1 MSDMHEA
8 TAHGIRELKALL
20 SAALMIAQA
29 RERKHEREIR
39 GQEREMVE
47 REREAQRRQ
56 MGGPAPTG
64 VAPNELTV
72 QQARDLIASRDSVG
86 RSTPGAV
93 DGVDL
98 AEGWAKAQVS
108 PEVSVTDRAWFDQ
121 QVRDRGVDPNEVRSS
136 ADLGDRPGPGFGPG
150 STEPR
155 GQVFVDPEKVRR
167 EADIGAGQFE
177 QDPDDRLIADEDA
190 RGQAFGVVQ
199 AHEEDTADLQAAVHP
214 TGAWQAGGGPAKLA
228 GKAYTTDP
236 ASAIPSRLAAARKQ
250 LITSRDQ
257 ARTQSRDR

>member
-8 TAHGIRELKALL
+8 TAHGVRELKALF

-29 RERKHEREIR
+29 RERKREREVR
-39 GQEREMVE
+39 AQERETVE

-64 VAPNELTV
+64 VDPNELAV
-72 QQARDLIASRDSVG
+72 QHARDLIASRASTG
-86 RSTPGAV
+86 RSTPVAV

-108 PEVSVTDRAWFDQ
+108 PEVSAADRAWFDQ
-121 QVRDRGVDPNEVRSS
+121 QVRDRGVDPNEVRSE
-136 ADLGDRPGPGFGPG
+136 AGLGDRQGPSFGPG
-150 STEPR
+150 STEP
-155 GQVFVDPEKVRR
+155 VFVDPEQVRR

-177 QDPDDRLIADEDA
+177 QDPDHRGIADEDA
-190 RGQAFGVVQ
+190 RGQALGAVQ
-199 AHEEDTADLQAAVHP
+199 AHEEDTADLQAAGHP
-214 TGAWQAGGGPAKLA
+214 NGAWQGGGRPAQLA

-236 ASAIPSRLAAARKQ
+236 ASGIPTRLAAARKQ

>member
-8 TAHGIRELKALL
+8 TAHGIRELKALF

-56 MGGPAPTG
+56 MGGPVPTG
-64 VAPNELTV
+64 VDPNELAV
-72 QQARDLIASRDSVG
+72 QQARDLIASRYSAG
-86 RSTPGAV
+86 RSTRGAV

-98 AEGWAKAQVS
+98 AEGWANAQVS

-121 QVRDRGVDPNEVRSS
+121 QVRDRGVDPNEVW
-136 ADLGDRPGPGFGPG
+136 ADAGIGDRHGPGFGPG
-150 STEPR
+150 STEP
-155 GQVFVDPEKVRR
+155 VFVDPEKVRR

-190 RGQAFGVVQ
+190 RGQALGAVQ
-199 AHEEDTADLQAAVHP
+199 AHEEDTADLQAGGWP
-214 TGAWQAGGGPAKLA
+214 NGAWQGGGRPAKLA

-236 ASAIPSRLAAARKQ
+236 AGGIPSRLAATRKQ